1 MNINRKLRFQLLVQ
15 NSFFVVLFLML
26 VILLGYLASQYRFA
40 KDITQANRN
49 ILTQGSVNVLK
60 QMKAPINITVFA
72 TKDDASSG
80 DNFRKGMLDFVARYQ
95 REKKDI
101 HLTFINPSIEP
112 KLAQDAGIK
121 NDGEVIVE
129 YQKRIEHIT
138 PPIAEQ
144 EMTNLLVRLSRTN
157 QQAVMYLD
165 GHGER
170 NLLGVKNH
178 DIGEFGKQL
187 EAKGFKFAN
196 PDLTIA
202 PAVPSNGA
210 MLVIASPQ
218 VDVSDIEAKKI
229 KAYLEAGGNL
239 LWLLDDDNLRGLKD
253 VADYL
258 GLQVSTGIAMDMA
271 SAQYGADAR
280 VSFAS
285 LYGEH
290 PITTNFML
298 RTLFPEAHEVMAHGN
313 DDNGWKVSNLVEV
326 APNGWLVSKKLAKD
340 EKPVF
345 NEKQD
350 KRGPINIGVAL
361 ERTYGKKGQRIVV
374 MGNGNFLSNTF
385 ITNGGNLDLGVNIV
399 NWLAGDDKLIT
410 IQPMPLKDINITIP
424 DTDISR
430 IIAWTVF
437 HAFQYFIPFG
447 MMVAGFYFWWK
458 RRKA

>member
-26 VILLGYLASQYRFA
+26 VVLLGYLASQYHVA

-60 QMKAPINITVFA
+60 QMKEPINITVFA
-72 TKDDASSG
+72 TKDDASGG
-80 DNFRKGMLDFVARYQ
+80 DNFRKGMIDFIARYQ
-95 REKKDI
+95 REKKNVN
-101 HLTFINPSIEP
+101 LKFINPSIEP
-112 KLAQDAGIK
+112 KLAQDAGVK
-121 NDGEVIVE
+121 EDGEVVVE
-129 YQKRIEHIT
+129 YNKRSEHII

-187 EAKGFKFAN
+187 EKKGFKFAN
-196 PDLTIA
+196 PDLTVA
-202 PAVPSNGA
+202 QAVPSNGA

-218 VDVSDIEAKKI
+218 VNVSEVEAKKI
-229 KAYLEAGGNL
+229 KAYLERGGNL
-239 LWLLDDDNLRGLKD
+239 LWLVDDNNLRGLES
-253 VADYL
+253 VAEYL
-258 GLQVSTGIAMDMA
+258 GMTVSPGIALDMA

-290 PITTNFML
+290 AITKNFML
-298 RTLFPEAHEVMAHGN
+298 RTLFPEAHQVTAIGTDE
-313 DDNGWKVSNLVEV
+313 NGWKVSNLVEV
-326 APNGWLVSKKLAKD
+326 APNGWLMAGKLAKD
-340 EKPVF
+340 AKPEF
-345 NEKQD
+345 NEKTD

-361 ERTYGKKGQRIVV
+361 ERIYGKKGQRVVV
-374 MGNGNFLSNTF
+374 MGNANFLSNTF

-399 NWLAGDDKLIT
+399 NWLAGDDQLIT
-410 IQPMPLKDINITIP
+410 IQPMPLKDINVTIP
-424 DTDISR
+424 DSDSGR
-430 IIAWTVF
+430 LVAWTVF
-437 HAFQYFIPFG
+437 HGFQYFLPLA
-447 MMVAGFYFWWK
+447 MMIAGFYFWWK

>member
-15 NSFFVVLFLML
+15 NSFFVVLFILL

-49 ILTQGSVNVLK
+49 ILTQGSINVLK
-60 QMKAPINITVFA
+60 QMKEPVHITVFA

-80 DNFRKGMLDFVARYQ
+80 DTFRKGMIDFVARYQ
-95 REKKDI
+95 REKKNI
-101 HLTFINPSIEP
+101 TLTFINPSEEP
-112 KLAQDAGIK
+112 KLAQEAGVK
-121 NDGEVIVE
+121 SDGEVIVE

-157 QQAVMYLD
+157 QRPVMYLD

-170 NLLGVKNH
+170 NLLGVKNF

-202 PAVPSNGA
+202 QQVPSNGA

-218 VDVSDIEAKKI
+218 VDVSDVEAKKI
-229 KAYLEAGGNL
+229 KAYIEAGGNL
-239 LWLLDDDNLRGLKD
+239 LWLLDDDNLRGLKE
-253 VADYL
+253 VGDYL
-258 GLQVSTGIAMDMA
+258 GLHVSPGITLDMA

-298 RTLFPEAHEVMAHGN
+298 RTLFPEAHEVTAKGT
-313 DDNGWKVSNLVEV
+313 DENGWKVSNLVEV
-326 APNGWLVSKKLAKD
+326 APNGWLAAKKLPKD
-340 EKPVF
+340 AKPVF
-345 NEKQD
+345 DEKND

-361 ERTYGKKGQRIVV
+361 ERTYGKKGQRVVV
-374 MGNGNFLSNTF
+374 MGNANFLSNTF

-399 NWLAGDDKLIT
+399 NWLAGDDSLIT
-410 IQPMPLKDINITIP
+410 IQPMPLKDINVTIP
-424 DTDISR
+424 DTNTAR

-437 HAFQYFIPFG
+437 HGFQYFIPLAF
-447 MMVAGFYFWWK
+447 MVAGFFFWWL
-458 RRKA
+458 RRRA

>member
-40 KDITQANRN
+40 TDVTQANRN

-60 QMKAPINITVFA
+60 QMQAPVNITVYV
-72 TKDDASSG
+72 TKDDASAG
-80 DNFRKGMLDFVARYQ
+80 DNFRKGMIDFVARYQ
-95 REKKDI
+95 REKKNVN
-101 HLTFINPSIEP
+101 LNFVNPSIEP
-112 KLAQDAGIK
+112 KLAQDAGVK
-121 NDGEVIVE
+121 TDGEVVVE
-129 YQKRIEHIT
+129 YQKRSEHIT

-170 NLLGVKNH
+170 NLIGIKNQ

-202 PAVPSNGA
+202 PGVPSNGA

-218 VDVSDIEAKKI
+218 VDVSDVEAKKI
-229 KAYLEAGGNL
+229 KFYLETGGNL
-239 LWLLDDDNLRGLKD
+239 LWLLDDDNLRGLD
-253 VADYL
+253 EVADYL
-258 GLQVSTGIAMDMA
+258 GLQVSPGMVMDMA

-285 LYGEH
+285 LYGAH

-298 RTLFPEAHEVMAHGN
+298 RTLFPEAHQVSAKGT
-313 DDNGWKVSNLVEV
+313 DANGWKVSDLVEV
-326 APNGWLVSKKLAKD
+326 APNGWLASKKLAKGA
-340 EKPVF
+340 KPVF
-345 NEKQD
+345 NEKLD
-350 KRGPINIGVAL
+350 KPGPINIGVAL

-374 MGNGNFLSNTF
+374 MGNANFLSNTF
-385 ITNGGNLDLGVNIV
+385 ITNGGNLDFGINMV

-410 IQPMPLKDINITIP
+410 IQPMPLKDINMTIP
-424 DTDISR
+424 DTDSGR

-437 HAFQYFIPFG
+437 HGFQYFIPLGF
-447 MMVAGFYFWWK
+447 MIAGFYFWWK

>member
-15 NSFFVVLFLML
+15 NSFFVVLFIML

-60 QMKAPINITVFA
+60 QMKEPVHITVFA
-72 TKDDASSG
+72 TKDDASNG
-80 DNFRKGMLDFVARYQ
+80 DNFRKGMIDFVARYQ
-95 REKKDI
+95 REKKNI
-101 HLTFINPSIEP
+101 TLTFINPSEEP
-112 KLAQDAGIK
+112 KLAQEAGVK
-121 NDGEVIVE
+121 SDGEVIVE

-157 QQAVMYLD
+157 QRPVMYLD

-170 NLLGVKNH
+170 NLLGVKNF

-202 PAVPSNGA
+202 QQVPSNGA

-218 VDVSDIEAKKI
+218 VDVSDVEAKKI
-229 KAYLEAGGNL
+229 KAYIEAGGNL

-258 GLQVSTGIAMDMA
+258 GLQVSPGITLDMA

-298 RTLFPEAHEVMAHGN
+298 RTLFPEAHQVSAKGTDE
-313 DDNGWKVSNLVEV
+313 NGWKVSNLVEV
-326 APNGWLVSKKLAKD
+326 APNGWLAAKKLAKD
-340 EKPVF
+340 AKPVF
-345 NEKQD
+345 DEKND

-361 ERTYGKKGQRIVV
+361 ERTYGKKGQRVVV
-374 MGNGNFLSNTF
+374 MGNANFLSNTF

-399 NWLAGDDKLIT
+399 NWLAGDDSLIT
-410 IQPMPLKDINITIP
+410 IQPMPLKDINVTIP
-424 DTDISR
+424 DTNTAR

-437 HAFQYFIPFG
+437 HGFQYFIPLGF
-447 MMVAGFYFWWK
+447 MVAGFFFWWL

>member
-26 VILLGYLASQYRFA
+26 VVLLGYLAGQYHVA

-60 QMKAPINITVFA
+60 QMKEPINITVFA
-72 TKDDASSG
+72 TKDDASGG
-80 DNFRKGMLDFVARYQ
+80 DNFRKGMIDFIARYQ
-95 REKKDI
+95 REKKNVN
-101 HLTFINPSIEP
+101 LRFINPSIEP
-112 KLAQDAGIK
+112 KLAQDAGVK
-121 NDGEVIVE
+121 EDGEVVVE
-129 YQKRIEHIT
+129 YNKRSEHII

-170 NLLGVKNH
+170 NLLGIKNH

-187 EAKGFKFAN
+187 EKKGFKFAN
-196 PDLTIA
+196 PDLTVA
-202 PAVPSNGA
+202 QAVPSNGA

-218 VDVSDIEAKKI
+218 VNVSDVEAKKI
-229 KAYLEAGGNL
+229 KAYLERGGNL
-239 LWLLDDDNLRGLKD
+239 LWLVDDNNLRGLES
-253 VADYL
+253 VAEYL
-258 GLQVSTGIAMDMA
+258 GMTVSPGIALDMA

-290 PITTNFML
+290 AITKNFML
-298 RTLFPEAHEVMAHGN
+298 RTLFPEAHQVTAIGTDE
-313 DDNGWKVSNLVEV
+313 NGWKVSNLVEV
-326 APNGWLVSKKLAKD
+326 APNGWLMAGKLAKD
-340 EKPVF
+340 AKPEF
-345 NEKQD
+345 NEKTD

-361 ERTYGKKGQRIVV
+361 ERIYGKKGQRVVV
-374 MGNGNFLSNTF
+374 MGNANFLSNTF

-399 NWLAGDDKLIT
+399 NWLAGDDQLIT
-410 IQPMPLKDINITIP
+410 IQPMPLKDINVTIP
-424 DTDISR
+424 DSDSGR
-430 IIAWTVF
+430 LVAWTVF
-437 HAFQYFIPFG
+437 HGFQYFLPLA
-447 MMVAGFYFWWK
+447 MMIAGFYFWWK